1 MVSGSL
7 DGKTPEQR
15 RRRPRRPKR
24 TAKARLTAK
33 PPPTGAANGAPNA
46 NSVPGG
52 IDPAAM
58 AAARQPRPAI
68 RRGRQA
74 GPFKSRFGQLSSGLG
89 GAWRAEQAYRAAWGE
104 LSTLNSWACPRAW
117 PAASRRRARPPRP
130 QGHGQGQHEIF
141 SSRTRPPCAPVAGRS
156 STNLAT
162 AVTNADAPFSNNV
175 GGGTAH
181 RQRGRN
187 RRHRRGGA
195 GTPRR
200 LIHGRQRL

>member
-1 MVSGSL
+1 
-7 DGKTPEQR
+7 
-15 RRRPRRPKR
+15 
-24 TAKARLTAK
+24 
-33 PPPTGAANGAPNA
+33 
-46 NSVPGG
+46 
-52 IDPAAM
+52 M
-58 AAARQPRPAI
+58 AAARQPRAAI

-175 GGGTAH
+175 GGGTAIT
-181 RQRGRN
+181 GS
-187 RRHRRGGA
+187 GA
-195 GTPRR
+195 GTADIARRRRHSTTPNPRAAAPMR
-200 LIHGRQRL
+200 RRRRHHHSA